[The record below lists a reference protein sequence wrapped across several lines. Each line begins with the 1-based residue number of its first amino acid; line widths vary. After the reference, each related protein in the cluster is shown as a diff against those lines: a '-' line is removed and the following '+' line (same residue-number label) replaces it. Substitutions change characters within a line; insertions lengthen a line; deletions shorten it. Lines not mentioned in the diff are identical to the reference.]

1 MWVGSQRQASR
12 RLPFFVK
19 KMKYL
24 WMIGVLVLY
33 VQVSAMAA
41 PKNTVT
47 TESLLLEM
55 IDRDVPARYPDPYY
69 SCRQSSSYDRA
80 DAR

>member
-1 MWVGSQRQASR
+1 
-12 RLPFFVK
+12 
-19 KMKYL
+19 
-24 WMIGVLVLY
+24 MIGVLVLY

-55 IDRDVPARYPDPYY
+55 IDRDVPARYPNPVRRNLA
-69 SCRQSSSYDRA
+69 CK
-80 DAR
+80 